1 MMTGKVMATAMMMLA
16 CTSVALAG
24 GPTFVKWAEAK
35 KLAAATGKPI
45 AVYATVN
52 EEGGG
57 C

>member
-1 MMTGKVMATAMMMLA
+1 MKVTATLILTLA
-16 CTSVALAG
+16 CASLAMAG
-24 GPTFVKWAEAK
+24 GPTYVKWGEAK

-45 AVYATVN
+45 IVYATVN